1 MEIKIIKQINI
12 YVLLSLSISF
22 NVQTYANEDFNL
34 SQNKLKSES
43 AENKL
48 FNKDLN
54 HKDPLKD
61 LSIDL
66 SKILH
71 HSNNTKFEKNI
82 EKLDFNSSELAMRNE
97 LILNKNEY
105 FLIKTKDNN
114 KLMFNGSLIIKFD
127 DLSNFQDYAANNQL
141 IFIKD
146 LSDINA
152 AIFKVNN
159 FLDLK
164 IILGNLKKDP
174 AVKSIELNTIN
185 LNLEPK

>member
-1 MEIKIIKQINI
+1 MTIGTVEAVDSNGDTISYEI
-12 YVLLSLSISF
+12 SGDDASSIS
-22 NVQTYANEDFNL
+22 
-34 SQNKLKSES
+34 
-43 AENKL
+43 
-48 FNKDLN
+48 
-54 HKDPLKD
+54 
-61 LSIDL
+61 I
-66 SKILH
+66 
-71 HSNNTKFEKNI
+71 
-82 EKLDFNSSELAMRNE
+82 NSS
-97 LILNKNEY
+97 
-105 FLIKTKDNN
+105 
-114 KLMFNGSLIIKFD
+114 
-127 DLSNFQDYAANNQL
+127 NNQL